1 MVILKSLVVFFC
13 AKFFSKKKLIY
24 SLSSLFLVLFLLHMI
39 ADQNEK
45 SFTHYTPTYSDGEK
59 EYRKRFN
66 LMDRPT
72 EVDDE
77 ECNLGNN
84 YFLYI

>member
-1 MVILKSLVVFFC
+1 
-13 AKFFSKKKLIY
+13 
-24 SLSSLFLVLFLLHMI
+24 MI